1 MQAIAGHF
9 LYPPYTGRM
18 QTGRP
23 SRRQRP
29 PFGERLH
36 ALREKAGL
44 TQAQVAKPLGI
55 SARAYAFWER
65 NPVALKADQLAV
77 LATVFDVSVD
87 YLVGQEPAKKPKG
100 GPVGRA
106 RRAFERVSKLPR
118 SRQHYILKVVEDLVG
133 SASGK

>member
-1 MQAIAGHF
+1 MIFHPLLTLNG
-9 LYPPYTGRM
+9 M

-36 ALREKAGL
+36 DLRERAGL
-44 TQAQVAKPLGI
+44 TQAQVAKHMGI

-65 NPVALKADQLAV
+65 DSVALKADQLAV
-77 LATVFDVSVD
+77 LAKVFGVSAD
-87 YLVGQEPAKKPKG
+87 YLVGQEPLKERKG

-106 RRAFERVSKLPR
+106 RRAFEQVSKLPR
-118 SRQHYILKVVEDLVG
+118 SRQQYILKVVEDLVG
-133 SASGK
+133 PVNGSTK